1 MGARLAPR
9 DLRAVGAP
17 RTSRVG
23 RLAPSTSVSPEP
35 CPGAMLGAAVKRQR
49 RPLVLVAG
57 LIAVL
62 LAVSVAGPA
71 SAAPAPVDPEL
82 ATKLQARLDRWRVNH
97 RAPGVAAAVRLPDG
111 SRWVGTSGTRT
122 TGKQAKPV
130 GPATPFAV
138 ASLTKTFMAALIL
151 QLREEEKLWL
161 GTKLSTWLPDYPKAK
176 QITVKML
183 LNHRS
188 GIFDYFAHPRYEQR
202 VFGRPSHR
210 WRTAEILRLTG
221 PRYCA
226 PGKCYRYSNTN
237 YVLLGKIVR
246 KVTGKTAAQNIRE
259 RFLEP
264 LGLTDTYF
272 QGQER
277 IGKEPA
283 KGYWA
288 TARGLARFL
297 RWLALPAQHVRR
309 HRRQCCGRTGL
320 VGARHLRL
328 AGCAPGRR
336 GAAALVAG
344 ADAEL
349 PSGQRLR
356 AGDAL
361 RAPRRP
367 LGIGHGG
374 SLRGFVSLMYRL
386 PGEDLDV
393 VVLTNLGRT
402 NIQTLAD
409 KLTRA
414 TLNHLEPDPEPSPL
428 RNRRTCRALP
438 GWSPGQHLGSRV
450 LRAMRR
456 LVSPPWRLRAFGLL
470 SRSAHRIGHDVGRTG
485 PGPFRG

>member
-1 MGARLAPR
+1 
-9 DLRAVGAP
+9 
-17 RTSRVG
+17 
-23 RLAPSTSVSPEP
+23 
-35 CPGAMLGAAVKRQR
+35 MLGAAVKRQR

-57 LIAVL
+57 LIAIL
-62 LAVSVAGPA
+62 LAVSLAGPA

-97 RAPGVAAAVRLPDG
+97 RAPGVAAAVRLHDG

-122 TGKQAKPV
+122 TGKQAGPV

-138 ASLTKTFMAALIL
+138 ASLTKTFMAALVL

-288 TARGLARFL
+288 TAGGWRGFSDGSRF
-297 RWLALPAQHVRR
+297 RPN
-309 HRRQCCGRTGL
+309 TS
-320 VGARHLRL
+320 GATVADA
-328 AGCAPGRR
+328 AG
-336 GAAALVAG
+336 ALVSSVR
-344 ADAEL
+344 DI
-349 PSGQRLR
+349 SDWQ
-356 AGDAL
+356 DAL
-361 RAPRRP
+361 LGGEVLQPSSLELMLSFHPASGYGLGMRYALLDGR

-386 PGEDLDV
+386 PDEDLDV

-414 TLNHLEPDPEPSPL
+414 TLNHLETDPEP
-428 RNRRTCRALP
+428 T
-438 GWSPGQHLGSRV
+438 
-450 LRAMRR
+450 
-456 LVSPPWRLRAFGLL
+456 PPP
-470 SRSAHRIGHDVGRTG
+470 T
-485 PGPFRG
+485 P